1 MAACV
6 QVLPLTCSAHP
17 LSLSPPPRP
26 LRSGHVGVVYAAVFT
41 PEGNGRRV
49 ITGGHDRAVCV
60 WEAASGVCFHRLE
73 RVHLSWVL
81 GLDVRVDGLQ
91 FVTAAGDRTV
101 GVWRSLPTSTL
112 QQAAACLVDSSR
124 RLFARAFGGGTLAGG
139 APAAASDAGG
149 GGRAA
154 KVLPVPL
161 RVGGG
166 VL

>member
-1 MAACV
+1 M
-6 QVLPLTCSAHP
+6 
-17 LSLSPPPRP
+17 
-26 LRSGHVGVVYAAVFT
+26 GVVYAAVFT

-49 ITGGHDRAVCV
+49 LTGGHDRAVCV
-60 WEAASGVCFHRLE
+60 WEAATGICFQRLE
-73 RVHLSWVL
+73 RVHQSWVL
-81 GLDVRVDGLQ
+81 ALDVRIDGLQ

-101 GVWRSLPTSTL
+101 GVWRALPTSTA
-112 QQAAACLVDSSR
+112 QQAAACLADTAR
-124 RLFARAFGGGTLAGG
+124 QLFWRAFGGGTLAAHAAAA
-139 APAAASDAGG
+139 APADAAGGGGGG